1 MAQFR
6 VLGGVI
12 GLSVATAI
20 STPYISTHLVTSVA
34 PDVAAFV
41 LERTENI
48 QSLPV
53 EVLGLVREAFSDG
66 FNLQIFLAIGF
77 AAAQFPGVALMW
89 TNRRVQEEDQE

>member
-1 MAQFR
+1 M
-6 VLGGVI
+6 L
-12 GLSVATAI
+12 LSFSENA
-20 STPYISTHLVTSVA
+20 PPP

>member
-12 GLSVATAI
+12 GLSITTAI
-20 STPYISTHLVTSVA
+20 STPYISIHFVTSVA
-34 PDVAAFV
+34 PEVATFV

-53 EVLGLVREAFSDG
+53 EAQGLVREVFSDG
-66 FNLQIFLAIGF
+66 FNLQIPLAIGF
-77 AAAQFPGVALMW
+77 VAAQFPGVALMW